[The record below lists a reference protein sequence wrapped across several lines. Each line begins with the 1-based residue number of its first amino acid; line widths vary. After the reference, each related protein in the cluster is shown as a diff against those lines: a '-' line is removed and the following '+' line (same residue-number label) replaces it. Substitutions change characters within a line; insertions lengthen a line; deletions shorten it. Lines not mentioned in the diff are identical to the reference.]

1 MPARPAYFHRITE
14 ALEVLRKLE
23 SDWID
28 RRTLEETLGV
38 SKTVAWRIMRRCG
51 ATGGPGGALVRRR
64 LELVE
69 ALEALERSPGCD
81 REIRR
86 RGRLEERLSGLLAA
100 ARSKHVRIAP
110 ESRSLELVSTR
121 LGKLP
126 PGVELTPGRL
136 TVDFFG
142 TEDFLEKV
150 GAIVFALQNDYQAIT
165 EFIEQGSVSV

>member
-28 RRTLEETLGV
+28 RRTLEVTLGV

-51 ATGGPGGALVRRR
+51 ATGGALVRRR

-142 TEDFLEKV
+142 TENFLEKV
-150 GAIVFALQNDYQAIT
+150 GAIVFALQNDYEAIT
-165 EFIEQGSVSV
+165 EFIEQGSVSA